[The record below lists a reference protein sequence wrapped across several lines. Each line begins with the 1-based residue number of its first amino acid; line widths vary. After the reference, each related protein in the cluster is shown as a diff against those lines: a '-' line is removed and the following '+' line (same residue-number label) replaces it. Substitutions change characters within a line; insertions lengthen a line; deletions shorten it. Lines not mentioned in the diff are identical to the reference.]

1 MDFMFVSFAPGAKL
15 VWDETHSMGPKPRK
29 EKRNSMGVMNKL
41 VFKGD
46 DGKTYIE
53 LHDDSTYVQYAFNDV
68 EEVFDTLSVMA
79 KCMAADM
86 EGKGIVF
93 DPGYEIV
100 CEGACEGM
108 MAKFSEPQMRAIFK
122 VLYEK
127 DLPSDLDVLAQE
139 LQMRM
144 R

>member
-1 MDFMFVSFAPGAKL
+1 
-15 VWDETHSMGPKPRK
+15 
-29 EKRNSMGVMNKL
+29 MGVMKKL
-41 VFKGD
+41 LFKGS
-46 DGKTYIE
+46 DGKAFIE
-53 LHDDSTYVQYAFNDV
+53 LHDDDTYVQYAFNDV

-79 KCMAADM
+79 KAMAADM

-93 DPGYEIV
+93 NPDYDIV
-100 CEGACEGM
+100 CEGACAGM
-108 MAKFSEPQMRAIFK
+108 MDKFSEPQMRAIFK

>member
-1 MDFMFVSFAPGAKL
+1 
-15 VWDETHSMGPKPRK
+15 
-29 EKRNSMGVMNKL
+29 MNEQIS
-41 VFKGD
+41 G
-46 DGKTYIE
+46 
-53 LHDDSTYVQYAFNDV
+53 N
-68 EEVFDTLSVMA
+68 
-79 KCMAADM
+79 M